1 MCPGKHIAMQ
11 SSVLLGRQLAPRKM
25 LNLKTGKR
33 EWMAAEAIQ
42 KNFRGAASSW
52 ELTFVGRRE
61 RAATGRKV
69 ENAGSRQVGARIAW

>member
-1 MCPGKHIAMQ
+1 MKHIAMQ

-25 LNLKTGKR
+25 LNLKTGKT

-52 ELTFVGRRE
+52 ELTFVGHRE
-61 RAATGRKV
+61 RAATATGRKV
-69 ENAGSRQVGARIAW
+69 ENAGSRQVGARITW

>member
-1 MCPGKHIAMQ
+1 MQ

-69 ENAGSRQVGARIAW
+69 KNAGSQQVGARITW